1 MISFTPKELTV
12 AKMHH
17 YLLGAI
23 GPRPIAFAS
32 TIDENGQANL
42 APFSFFNVFSANPP
56 ILIFSPARSGRTN
69 TTKDTYN
76 NVKAHPEVVIN
87 VVNFDIVE
95 QMSLASSPYPAGE
108 SEFVKSGLTPIPSDL
123 VKPFRVKESPVQFE
137 CKVNQV
143 IELGTEGG
151 AGNLIICEVVKF
163 HIDESYLDEN
173 QLIDQQKIDLVARMG
188 GNWYC
193 RANEHAMFELEK
205 PITTCGVGYD
215 QLPQDFLHS
224 DVLSKN
230 LLARLAGIEE
240 IPNETDVNEYKLME
254 LSDLFLSLDGQPKEL
269 ELALHK
275 RAKILLE
282 QNNLKDAWLT
292 LLSFNNG

>member
-215 QLPQDFLHS
+215 QLPQDFLQS

-254 LSDLFLSLDGQPKEL
+254 LSDLFLSLDDQPKEL

-275 RAKILLE
+275 RAKVLLE

>member
-1 MISFTPKELTV
+1 MISFTPKDLTV

-32 TIDENGQANL
+32 TIDGDGQANL

-215 QLPQDFLHS
+215 QLPQDFLQS

-240 IPNETDVNEYKLME
+240 IPDETDVNEYKLME

-275 RAKILLE
+275 RAKFLLE
-282 QNNLKDAWLT
+282 ENKLKDAWLT

>member
-123 VKPFRVKESPVQFE
+123 VKPFRVKESPIQFE

-143 IELGTEGG
+143 VELGTEGG

-215 QLPQDFLHS
+215 QLPQDFLQS

-275 RAKILLE
+275 RAKVLLE